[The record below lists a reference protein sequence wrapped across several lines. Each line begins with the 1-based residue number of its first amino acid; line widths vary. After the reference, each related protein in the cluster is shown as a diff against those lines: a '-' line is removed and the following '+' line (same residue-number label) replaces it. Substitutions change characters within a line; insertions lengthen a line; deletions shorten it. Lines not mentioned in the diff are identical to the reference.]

1 MMKSWLTLS
10 SALVT
15 ASLLT
20 TGLAFG
26 QTKSDADCK
35 KAPSKIEGQVTSVDQ
50 NTGRVTIREKSGTT
64 HEFQA
69 NRETLQDMKTG
80 DQIEAKLRQAPKC

>member
-1 MMKSWLTLS
+1 MKSWLTLS
-10 SALVT
+10 SALVM

-26 QTKSDADCK
+26 QTKTDADCK

-50 NTGRVTIREKSGTT
+50 NTGRVTIREKGGAT

>member
-1 MMKSWLTLS
+1 MKRWLTLS

-50 NTGRVTIREKSGTT
+50 NTGRVTVREKSGAT